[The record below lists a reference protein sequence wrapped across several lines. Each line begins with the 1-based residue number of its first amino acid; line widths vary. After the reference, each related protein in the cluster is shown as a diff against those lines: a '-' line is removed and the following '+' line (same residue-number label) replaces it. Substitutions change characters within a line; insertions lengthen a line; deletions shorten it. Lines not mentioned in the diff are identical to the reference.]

1 MSEPNGYT
9 RLQIALHWISAL
21 LILQQYLLKDAISS
35 AWNAFTKGVDA
46 AFGPTPL

>member
-21 LILQQYLLKDAISS
+21 LIVQQYLFKDAISS
-35 AWNAFTKGVDA
+35 AWNAFTTGVDA
-46 AFGPTPL
+46 AFCPKPL